1 MSKSWAETER
11 ALKGQRAGIR
21 MLLQSAGVAMVK
33 YRYQGEF
40 ICAELLDGAGQP
52 WGDVPAQHA
61 DNLRHIA
68 ASQLSA
74 NPGGVELWQRSAG
87 VLEWILNGDITIS
100 FRNYPGS
107 HHDLVMGQD
116 LRDLAGAVVEHIEH
130 RADECEAE
138 RPRMFA

>member
-1 MSKSWAETER
+1 MPKSWAETDR

-33 YRYQGEF
+33 YRYQGQF
-40 ICAELLDGAGQP
+40 ICAELLDGAGKL

-107 HHDLVMGQD
+107 DHDLVMGQD
-116 LRDLAGAVVEHIEH
+116 LRELASAVVEQH
-130 RADECEAE
+130 RADESEAE
-138 RPRMFA
+138 RPRVFA